1 LGVVVAAVAVDAVVV
16 DSALHR
22 PCLEFGPPT
31 IPDLISS
38 YLQHP
43 VGRREQDGKRKTFET
58 RTEKDTTLGDT
69 K

>member
-1 LGVVVAAVAVDAVVV
+1 LGVAVAAAVDAVVV

-43 VGRREQDGKRKTFET
+43 VGRRTRWKKR
-58 RTEKDTTLGDT
+58 EKNV
-69 K
+69 